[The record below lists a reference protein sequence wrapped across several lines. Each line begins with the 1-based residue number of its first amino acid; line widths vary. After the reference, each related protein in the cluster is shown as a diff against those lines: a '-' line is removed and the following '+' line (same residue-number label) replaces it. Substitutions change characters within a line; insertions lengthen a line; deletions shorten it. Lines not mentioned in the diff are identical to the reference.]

1 MRPQWFNNAG
11 LPGTAQGSAFAT
23 SSRRGFLKA
32 GAAATG
38 GLVLGFVLPSG
49 GRLARAADAKPVVY
63 APNAFLRVAP
73 DNTVTVIV
81 NRLEFGQGVHTA
93 LPMVIA
99 DELDADWA
107 QVRAELAPAADVYK
121 DPAFGMQITGGS
133 GTIAHSFTQYRE
145 VGARARAMLV
155 AAAAEQWKVQ
165 PSQCRTTKGVVYGPA
180 GQKASYGSLADA
192 AMKQPVPDTV
202 TLKQAKQFR
211 YIGKPV
217 KRLDARAKSS
227 GRQQFGLDFK
237 PEGGRLAVA
246 VVAHPPVFGAKVAKF
261 DASKARAIR
270 GVLEVVEIPVDR
282 GGRGV
287 AVIAE
292 GYWPAKQGRDA
303 LGIEWDTGA
312 VGKLDSAAQLA
323 EFTELSKTQGAV
335 ARKADTAAAS
345 AARTISAVYEFP
357 YLAHA
362 PMEPINCTV
371 DLKDDSC
378 TLWVG
383 SQFQTGDQ
391 AAAAKT
397 AGLKP
402 EQVTL
407 HTMMAGGGF
416 GRRAV
421 PTSDFVVEAVNIA
434 KAWKAAGHGGPVK
447 MIWSREDDIKGGYY
461 RPSHVHRAE
470 IGLDAQGRIIAWDH
484 VIVGQSIAAGTP
496 FEGFMIK
503 GGVDSTM
510 VEGMGA
516 PYDVPLNL
524 SAHIATANVPV
535 LWWRSVGS
543 THTAFVMETLIDEAA
558 HVAREDPVAYRK
570 KLIDPKHARHHA
582 ALDLAVA
589 KSGYGRKTLPK
600 GHAWGVAVHESF
612 NTVVAYVVEA
622 SIKDGTP
629 RLHRAV
635 AGVHCNLA
643 VNPLSIAAQVEGAA
657 LMALGTTLPGA
668 AITLKDGVVQQQNFG
683 DYTVARMNDMPQVEV
698 HIVPSNDPPTGLG
711 EPGLPPLAPAFANAL
726 FRLTGKRLRKLPFD
740 LAAA

>member
-1 MRPQWFNNAG
+1 MAKGG
-11 LPGTAQGSAFAT
+11 L
-23 SSRRGFLKA
+23 SRRGFLKA
-32 GAAATG
+32 GAAASG
-38 GLVLGFVLPSG
+38 GLVLGFFLPTG
-49 GRLARAADAKPVVY
+49 GRLARAIPPPPKVMD

-73 DNTVTVIV
+73 DNTVTVMV

-99 DELDADWA
+99 DELDADWS
-107 QVRAELAPAADVYK
+107 QMRADLAPAADVYK

-145 VGARARAMLV
+145 IGARARAMLV
-155 AAAAEQWKVQ
+155 AAASKQWQVD
-165 PSQCRTTKGVVYGPA
+165 PSQCRTEKGVVYGPA
-180 GQKASYGSLADA
+180 GQKATYGSLAEA
-192 AMKQPVPDTV
+192 AMRLPVPETV
-202 TLKQAKQFR
+202 ALKDPKQFR
-211 YIGKPV
+211 YIGKPT
-217 KRLDARAKSS
+217 RRIDARAKST
-227 GRQQFGLDFK
+227 GRQQFGLDFT
-237 PEGGRLAVA
+237 PEGAKVA

-261 DASKARAIR
+261 DASKAKAIR
-270 GVLEVVEIPVDR
+270 GVIEVLEVPVDR
-282 GGRGV
+282 GGRGI
-287 AVIAE
+287 AVIAD
-292 GYWPAKQGRDA
+292 GYWPAKQGREA
-303 LGIEWDTGA
+303 LEIEWNTEG
-312 VGKLDSAAQLA
+312 VGKLDTSAQMA
-323 EFTELSKTQGAV
+323 EFTELSKTRGAV
-335 ARKADTAAAS
+335 ARLAEDAPRMGTAA
-345 AARTISAVYEFP
+345 RKISAVYEFP

-371 DLKDDSC
+371 DLKADSC

-391 AAAAKT
+391 AAAAAA

-434 KAWKAAGHGGPVK
+434 KAWKAAGHSGPVK

-461 RPSHVHRAE
+461 RPSHVHRAD
-470 IGLDAQGRIIAWDH
+470 ISLDGLGNILAWDH

-503 GGVDSTM
+503 NGVDSTM
-510 VEGMGA
+510 VEGMGE

-524 SAHIATANVPV
+524 SAHIARANVPV

-558 HVAREDPVAYRK
+558 HIAKEDPVAYRK

-589 KSGYGRKTLPK
+589 KSGYGKKALPK
-600 GHAWGVAVHESF
+600 GHAWGVAVHQSF

-622 SIKDGTP
+622 SVKNGTP
-629 RLHRAV
+629 RLHKV
-635 AGVHCNLA
+635 TAGVHCNLA
-643 VNPLSIAAQVEGAA
+643 VNPLTIEAQIQGAA
-657 LMALGTTLPGA
+657 LMGLGTTLPGA
-668 AITLKDGVVQQQNFG
+668 RITLKDGVVEQTNFG

-698 HIVPSNDPPTGLG
+698 HIVPSNEPPTGMG
-711 EPGLPPLAPAFANAL
+711 EPGLPPLAPAYANAI
-726 FRLTGKRLRKLPFD
+726 FKLTGKRLRKLPFD
-740 LAAA
+740 LAPA